1 MTWVPNSSFYVTLMS
16 HASTKEFPGN
26 KAHQFRNRLPKPIR
40 FVGRGWMVGMVSL
53 SLPTIPVVVEEGGVG
68 DSHPLLYVRWHEHDF
83 KIDDWGNDAW
93 WYEEQEWTV
102 KAQDMRKEMT
112 SLTGGQFFHQLIY
125 RYQQERAR
133 RIKPKD
139 KWVGP
144 DGVKMYPTFEW
155 SSEGDLLL
163 NTKPVD
169 YKTHVARVSWG
180 RTLALKMG
188 WIEEVSPGTYRLG
201 PNLLPELDGMSTIPN
216 PTDVRDTS
224 NNPTFWKV
232 EGDYLKLSLSCPWR
246 FVNLNAT
253 FRPSSEFA
261 PARPL
266 HVYCNVGTSSMV
278 GGRITDLLREIKYQP
293 QNITHFEPRHIQYV
307 PVRNEVVEIVE
318 TQMAATNGDLVQFG
332 EGRTLLTLHFKR
344 EVVV

>member
-26 KAHQFRNRLPKPIR
+26 KSHHFRNRLPKPIR
-40 FVGRGWMVGMVSL
+40 FMGRGWMVGMASL
-53 SLPTIPVVVEEGGVG
+53 SLPTIPVLAEEGGVG

-83 KIDDWGNDAW
+83 KIDDWGQDAW

-112 SLTGGQFFHQLIY
+112 SLTGVQFFHQLIY
-125 RYQQERAR
+125 RYRQERAK

-155 SSEGDLLL
+155 TPEGDLLL

-188 WIEEVSPGTYRLG
+188 WIEQPSPGQYRLG
-201 PNLLPELDGMSTIPN
+201 PNLLPELDGMSTIPD
-216 PTDVRDTS
+216 PTDVP
-224 NNPTFWKV
+224 NFWKV

-246 FVNLNAT
+246 FVNLNGT
-253 FRPSSEFA
+253 FRVPSEF
-261 PARPL
+261 PAVRPL
-266 HVYCNVGTSSMV
+266 HVYCDVGTSSMV
-278 GGRITDLLREIKYQP
+278 GGRITDLLREIKYHP
-293 QNITHFEPRHIQYV
+293 KETTHFEPRHIQYV

-318 TQMAATNGDLVQFG
+318 TQMAETNGDLVTFG
-332 EGRTLLTLHFKR
+332 EGHTLLTLHFKR